1 MATTP
6 APTTKKKKKAKGLTP
21 EQQLESDLT
30 KGGELGSRFGPDTS
44 GPGWQHLSNPMATP
58 EMTAFGGSLAGFA
71 GVDPTTGAFNGD
83 YGGQFSGDIKD
94 IIGRMKSGLSGYAAP
109 ELQAMREQ
117 ASRGIE
123 GATATSLRGLAGAQA
138 KAGVRGASALAGR
151 SLISRQGRADK
162 ANMEQD
168 IFIKNAD
175 EQQNRLKS
183 FGDYIGQQ
191 TTGQQNALGSWGRF
205 LTTKAGAQGATDAA
219 NAQLDQTKTL
229 MDTNSR
235 LGFAGQLQAG
245 RNDAWT
251 KRFMK
256 EHPNAY
262 QGGAGGSSSS
272 SWGASTDPEALNK
285 IAQAFQDKMNGI
297 ATTSTT
303 TTPTTQPDIP
313 YPH

>member
-1 MATTP
+1 MRLIKST
-6 APTTKKKKKAKGLTP
+6 LTISP
-21 EQQLESDLT
+21 E
-30 KGGELGSRFGPDTS
+30 
-44 GPGWQHLSNPMATP
+44 
-58 EMTAFGGSLAGFA
+58 AFWK
-71 GVDPTTGAFNGD
+71 VP
-83 YGGQFSGDIKD
+83 FSASYW
-94 IIGRMKSGLSGYAAP
+94 KSAP
-109 ELQAMREQ
+109 EDIA
-117 ASRGIE
+117 
-123 GATATSLRGLAGAQA
+123 
-138 KAGVRGASALAGR
+138 
-151 SLISRQGRADK
+151 ADW
-162 ANMEQD
+162 
-168 IFIKNAD
+168 
-175 EQQNRLKS
+175 LKS